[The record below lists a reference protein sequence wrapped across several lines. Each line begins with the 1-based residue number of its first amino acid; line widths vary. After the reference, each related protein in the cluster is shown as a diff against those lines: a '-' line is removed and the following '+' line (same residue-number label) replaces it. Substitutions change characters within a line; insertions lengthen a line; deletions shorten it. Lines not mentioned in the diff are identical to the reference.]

1 MKNYD
6 AKDAWLV
13 IDGKKIF
20 GFGDDDKDAINL
32 TEVLCIRPTK
42 LN

>member
-13 IDGKKIF
+13 IDGK
-20 GFGDDDKDAINL
+20 DAINRLAEQL
-32 TEVLCIRPTK
+32 TWK
-42 LN
+42 DMF

>member
-13 IDGKKIF
+13 IDG
-20 GFGDDDKDAINL
+20 KDAINL